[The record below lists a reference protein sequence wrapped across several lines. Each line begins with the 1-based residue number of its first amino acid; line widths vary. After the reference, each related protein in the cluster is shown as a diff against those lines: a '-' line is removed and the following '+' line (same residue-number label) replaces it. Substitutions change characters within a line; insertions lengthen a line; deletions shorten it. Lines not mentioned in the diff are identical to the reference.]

1 MINFEETT
9 KSILEY
15 FPKPQAIIVSGSA
28 VDSSFI
34 ENISD
39 IDLLIVGDKESD
51 TQEKLI
57 KLQEKLGEKYDTHFI
72 TPENLSSDFVS
83 ICPDREYT
91 LHGLDIYR
99 LKNQNKVIYGDADI
113 LKNVPD
119 ISFENALKDILPYVK
134 ANIIPKLREKL
145 EGAEDIGAFLLQELS
160 QFLVVVRTMYSV
172 KTNSMASK
180 IASLDYIGKEY
191 PDFSDLTSSLKECYL
206 KGKISTSV
214 TKEDASKM
222 LLEADSLFNNYLNG

>member
-1 MINFEETT
+1 MKDFEDLT
-9 KSILEY
+9 KNVLEY
-15 FPKPQAIIVSGSA
+15 FPKAQAIIISGSA
-28 VDSSFI
+28 ADNSFV
-34 ENISD
+34 EGVSD
-39 IDLLIVGDKESD
+39 IDLFIVGSIEND
-51 TQEKLI
+51 TQEKLV

-91 LHGLDIYR
+91 LHGLGIYR

-119 ISFENALKDILPYVK
+119 ISFEKALKDILPYVK

-160 QFLVVVRTMYSV
+160 QFLVIARTMYSV
-172 KTNSMASK
+172 ETNSMTSK
-180 IASLDYIGKEY
+180 LASLDYMNEKHPE
-191 PDFSDLTSSLKECYL
+191 FSDLMSSLKEYYL
-206 KGKISTSV
+206 KEKTSTSA
-214 TKEDASKM
+214 TKENINKM
-222 LLEADSLFNNYLNG
+222 LVEADNLFSGYLNG